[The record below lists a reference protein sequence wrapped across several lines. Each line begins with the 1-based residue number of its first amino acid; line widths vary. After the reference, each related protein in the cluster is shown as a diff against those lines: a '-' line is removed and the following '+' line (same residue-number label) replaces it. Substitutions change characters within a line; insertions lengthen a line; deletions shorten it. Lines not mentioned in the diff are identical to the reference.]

1 MSTYTW
7 PTSGKAF
14 YLEGITIS
22 QRHNHRMSTSP
33 LNGAIQTISLPG
45 MRWGASLDFPKQT
58 YAERAELEG
67 WLSRLSGMEHRLAL
81 WDISRPVPRGNCN
94 VSGVTASA
102 ASQFATSLT
111 LNGCGASTTLKSGD
125 WFKVPT
131 ATGAQLLQAAA
142 DATANGSGVAT
153 VEVRAMLRGAVSGG
167 AAVTLD
173 KPTAL
178 YILAQPEFGVPRGG
192 AGICPP
198 FSLEL
203 IEVFA

>member
-14 YLEGITIS
+14 YLAGITIA
-22 QRHNHRMSTSP
+22 QRHNQRMSTSE
-33 LNGAIQTISLPG
+33 LSGAIQTISLPG
-45 MRWGASLDFPKQT
+45 MRWSASLDFPKQT

-67 WLSRLSGMEHRLAL
+67 WFSRLSGMEHRAAL
-81 WDISRPVPRGNCN
+81 WDISRPVPRGTCN
-94 VSGVTASA
+94 LSGVTASA
-102 ASQFATSLT
+102 ASQFATSIQ
-111 LNGCGASTTLKSGD
+111 LNGLGASKTVLAGD
-125 WFKVPT
+125 WLKVTT
-131 ATGAQLLQAAA
+131 ATGAQLLQVAA

-178 YILAQPEFGVPRGG
+178 YILAQPQFAVPRGG